1 MLTKHWTG
9 GETNLGSSMF
19 TAMGP
24 QASDFTSLSLNFLR
38 YKPGTLKLPTLL
50 VVIGI
55 KGNARKTAVEMV
67 KFPEHFLTPGSG
79 QLLWEMLAGFL
90 VLWGFT

>member
-1 MLTKHWTG
+1 
-9 GETNLGSSMF
+9 MF
-19 TAMGP
+19 IAMGL
-24 QASDFTSLSLNFLR
+24 QARDFTSLSRNFLR
-38 YKPGTLKLPTLL
+38 YKPGTLQLPISL

-55 KGNARKTAVEMV
+55 EGNAQKTAVEMV
-67 KFPEHFLTPGSG
+67 QFPEYFLTPGSG

>member
-1 MLTKHWTG
+1 
-9 GETNLGSSMF
+9 MF
-19 TAMGP
+19 IAMGP

-38 YKPGTLKLPTLL
+38 YKPGALQLPILL

-55 KGNARKTAVEMV
+55 EGNAHKTAVEMA

-79 QLLWEMLAGFL
+79 QLLWEMCSGFL

>member
-1 MLTKHWTG
+1 
-9 GETNLGSSMF
+9 
-19 TAMGP
+19 MGP
-24 QASDFTSLSLNFLR
+24 QARDFYLFKSLNFLR
-38 YKPGTLKLPTLL
+38 YKPGTLKLPISL

-55 KGNARKTAVEMV
+55 KGDAHKTAVEMV
-67 KFPEHFLTPGSG
+67 KFPEHLLTPGSG